1 MELTVVLGDA
11 VGSGSVVAIG
21 DKGGEVVESQVNPR

>member
-11 VGSGSVVAIG
+11 VGSESVAAIG
-21 DKGGEVVESQVNPR
+21 DKGGSSMIA